1 MPQKPET
8 KNAYEALYWKEV
20 QENIKLNEEIQTL
33 KWKIHLLEKKLENK
47 NK

>member
-1 MPQKPET
+1 MPQKPVT
-8 KNAYEALYWKEV
+8 KNAYEALYWKEL

-33 KWKIHLLEKKLENK
+33 KWKIYLLEKKLENK

>member
-1 MPQKPET
+1 MPQNPET
-8 KNAYEALYWKEV
+8 KNAYEALYWKEL
-20 QENIKLNEEIQTL
+20 QENIKLNEEIQAL